1 VTHTNPFTF
10 GALALDRAFTDR
22 EAEIRELVSDMQ
34 NGQDALVYAPRRY
47 GKSSLVLRAAQR
59 AMRKGILVGY
69 CDLMRTPT
77 KERFAAALAKTIYSD
92 LETAAGQAIERATRL
107 FRGLRITPTMEV
119 DPVDGSLRFVFHAG
133 RRRADIDDTIEALLA
148 LPAQIAAERNRR
160 AVLVFDE
167 FQEILTLD
175 RHFPNLMRA
184 VFQEQ
189 PEVGH
194 VYLGSKR
201 HVLERIFEDEN
212 EPFWRSAKRL
222 EIGLIAPAAFARY
235 LRDRF
240 EDTEKGIDDDALN
253 RLLEA
258 TAGHPYG
265 TQELAYFLW
274 ELVPTGH
281 FARLSDVETALAQVL
296 RSEHNH
302 FAKLWDDA
310 PHAQRLLMLALAEE
324 PTRSLY
330 AADYAERHDL
340 PAKPAL
346 QRAIGALLTKEIA
359 ARDQGRVYR
368 IVEPFFAD
376 WLLSEPESLG
386 LADELRA
393 SR

>member
-34 NGQDALVYAPRRY
+34 NGQDVLVYAPRRY

-148 LPAQIAAERNRR
+148 LPAQIAAERRRR

-281 FARLSDVETALAQVL
+281 FARLADVETALAQVL

-324 PTRSLY
+324 PSRSLY

-376 WLLSEPESLG
+376 WLLSEQESLG
-386 LADELRA
+386 LADELRGG
-393 SR
+393 R

>member
-1 VTHTNPFTF
+1 VAHTNPFTF
-10 GALALDRAFTDR
+10 GALALDRAFTNR

-34 NGQDALVYAPRRY
+34 NGQDVLVYAPRRY

-59 AMRKGILVGY
+59 AIRKGILVGY

-119 DPVDGSLRFVFHAG
+119 DPIDGSLRFVFHAG
-133 RRRADIDDTIEALLA
+133 RRRTAIDDTIEELLA
-148 LPAQIAAERNRR
+148 LPAQIAAERERP

-175 RHFPNLMRA
+175 RHFPNLMRS

-212 EPFWRSAKRL
+212 EPFWRSAKRM

-235 LRDRF
+235 LRQRF
-240 EDTEKGIDDDALN
+240 EETEKGIDDDALN

-281 FARLSDVETALAQVL
+281 FARLGDIEAALAQVL

-310 PHAQRLLMLALAEE
+310 PHAQRLVMLALAEE
-324 PTRSLY
+324 PTGSLY

-340 PAKPAL
+340 PVKPAL
-346 QRAIGALLTKEIA
+346 QRAIGALVAKEIT
-359 ARDQGRVYR
+359 ARDETRVYR

-376 WLLSEPESLG
+376 WLRSLAIQG
-386 LADELRA
+386 TV
-393 SR
+393 